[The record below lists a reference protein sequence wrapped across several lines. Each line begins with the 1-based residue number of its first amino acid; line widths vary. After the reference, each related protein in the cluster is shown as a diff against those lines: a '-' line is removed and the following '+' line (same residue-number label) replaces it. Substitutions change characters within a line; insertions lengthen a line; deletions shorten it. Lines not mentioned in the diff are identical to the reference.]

1 MQLRQWVAEEMTKA
15 KFKIG
20 KTEKHLIV
28 VDMDRFMKH
37 ITIEL
42 DGKMLANEFHYSPLA
57 KKFQF
62 DVEVPKSIG
71 WRSAL
76 DLLTYQT
83 HRRWESCSRG
93 LNSLRRD
100 TRTS

>member
-1 MQLRQWVAEEMTKA
+1 MTKA

-62 DVEVPKSIG
+62 DVGSSEKHRVEI
-71 WRSAL
+71 SAGTFSHIKL
-76 DLLTYQT
+76 IVDGKAAQ
-83 HRRWESCSRG
+83 EA
-93 LNSLRRD
+93 
-100 TRTS
+100 